1 MTELNL
7 KMTQTQCQINLDVF
21 AVPMSSRFSR
31 IKGGLSRCG
40 IDQGAQVIDPVFLTL
55 QLSLTLLVDLNSK
68 AGDIV

>member
-1 MTELNL
+1 
-7 KMTQTQCQINLDVF
+7 MTQLQCQINLDVF

-40 IDQGAQVIDPVFLTL
+40 IDQGAQVIDPIFLVL
-55 QLSLTLLVDLNSK
+55 QLTFTLTDTDLNSK